1 MSLRGA
7 LATWQAQGDHDR
19 DCHASL
25 AMKESLN
32 QTCSCGVLT
41 PQRATLKGRRYISG
55 LNYSFDFYIFRSL
68 VLGYLKLFRI

>member
-41 PQRATLKGRRYISG
+41 PQRATLEGRRYISG